1 MKQSFVVGSGRPPNA
16 RLENVSLTQTTVGS
30 IEGMRVR
37 WPGGRILSN
46 TGLLLMWWNG
56 HGSAV
61 SPAVLP
67 WANFWSR
74 ATPCFLIVR
83 VGWWQWPPK
92 GVVGIAVNTKHS
104 MFPSTESVLS
114 KRLVP
119 TTWGRQCAEQ
129 LSRGRG
135 RPRALQCRIEDH
147 TLVTWPEQKLFSFK
161 KKWCRTQ
168 GQKEIYS
175 RAVPLSSDG
184 WLPWSSAHEQVFT
197 RFTHWLVSAP
207 TSVWEKE
214 FLLNLWA
221 WVACISQRTWEHFVT
236 KICFQFED
244 ILKMFMVTC
253 CTSVWNHFPKSLSE
267 WTHFFLFCCW
277 NVRSVGQPW
286 LQALCGSSEPSTNLR
301 NKHKR
306 KDIPLGFLLMMC
318 LKVIS
323 CFKVLLWMGTIAPCV
338 QLYCLITQ

>member
-1 MKQSFVVGSGRPPNA
+1 MVQNPGTKRNLLPSCTAQLR
-16 RLENVSLTQTTVGS
+16 RLASVELCP
-30 IEGMRVR
+30 R
-37 WPGGRILSN
+37 
-46 TGLLLMWWNG
+46 TGFHTFHPLA
-56 HGSAV
+56 SV
-61 SPAVLP
+61 SPHL
-67 WANFWSR
+67 
-74 ATPCFLIVR
+74 CL
-83 VGWWQWPPK
+83 GE
-92 GVVGIAVNTKHS
+92 GISTK
-104 MFPSTESVLS
+104 
-114 KRLVP
+114 
-119 TTWGRQCAEQ
+119 
-129 LSRGRG
+129 
-135 RPRALQCRIEDH
+135 
-147 TLVTWPEQKLFSFK
+147 
-161 KKWCRTQ
+161 
-168 GQKEIYS
+168 
-175 RAVPLSSDG
+175 PLSLG
-184 WLPWSSAHEQVFT
+184 GMY
-197 RFTHWLVSAP
+197 
-207 TSVWEKE
+207 
-214 FLLNLWA
+214 
-221 WVACISQRTWEHFVT
+221 QRTWEHFVT